1 MPSGEAP
8 IAEASTID
16 ALRARRWSHRRP
28 VPNGL
33 LSVLTVLF
41 WGLWLYL
48 VLPLVSLLL
57 WALGLRL
64 FVRELT
70 RGSYEG
76 LLTSLIAYSSVLL
89 VFVGLLALWITWNV
103 ARYGGRNDRRSR
115 KREEVTDRE
124 IQEAFRLDDSL
135 LSILRDERV
144 VRLDLDPDDCVVIT
158 AAPRPRAVDPAS
170 DRGPERQIDDHRAI
184 IGTAAPSDPGSA
196 PPARRLTDG
205 GGSPP
210 PGPLPGS

>member
-1 MPSGEAP
+1 VPSGEAP
-8 IAEASTID
+8 IAEASTLD
-16 ALRARRWSHRRP
+16 ALRARRWSHRGP
-28 VPNGL
+28 LPNGF
-33 LSVLTVLF
+33 LSLLTVLF

-89 VFVGLLALWITWNV
+89 VFVGLLALWIAWNV
-103 ARYGGRNDRRSR
+103 VRYGGRNDRRSR

-135 LSILRDERV
+135 LSTLRDERV
-144 VRLDLDPDDCVVIT
+144 VRLDLDAEDCVVMT
-158 AAPRPRAVDPAS
+158 AQPRA
-170 DRGPERQIDDHRAI
+170 IT
-184 IGTAAPSDPGSA
+184 GTAAPSGPGSA
-196 PPARRLTDG
+196 LPAREPTAGEESRRPD
-205 GGSPP
+205 
-210 PGPLPGS
+210 PLPHR